1 VRSFWLRGE
10 TTRGDLAQRLC
21 ASSDLFQVHGRS
33 PADSVN
39 FIVAH
44 DGFTLADLV
53 SHERKHNEANG
64 EGNRDGHDHNHSW
77 NAGVE
82 GPSDDPVVRALRGRL
97 QRALLATLLLSQGTP
112 MLCAGDEL
120 GHSQGGNNN
129 AYCQDN
135 ATSWIDWSRADET
148 LIAFTAQ
155 VLALRRAHRPLADR
169 WYSGVADAQGR
180 VDLGWLQADGTPL
193 AGEDWGDPAQR
204 VLGARIG
211 APGQPGEALLLLM
224 NAGDTDAAFALPP
237 GRWRV
242 LLDTA
247 AAPLP
252 EAGAMAHTPWPLA
265 AHSLVLLA
273 QDKPP

>member
-1 VRSFWLRGE
+1 
-10 TTRGDLAQRLC
+10 
-21 ASSDLFQVHGRS
+21 
-33 PADSVN
+33 
-39 FIVAH
+39 
-44 DGFTLADLV
+44 
-53 SHERKHNEANG
+53 
-64 EGNRDGHDHNHSW
+64 
-77 NAGVE
+77 
-82 GPSDDPVVRALRGRL
+82 
-97 QRALLATLLLSQGTP
+97 

-211 APGQPGEALLLLM
+211 EPGSGEPLLLLM

-247 AAPLP
+247 AVSPQQP
-252 EAGAMAHTPWPLA
+252 MVHTPLALA
-265 AHSLVLLA
+265 AHSLVLLVFA
-273 QDKPP
+273 TVTQGQPP